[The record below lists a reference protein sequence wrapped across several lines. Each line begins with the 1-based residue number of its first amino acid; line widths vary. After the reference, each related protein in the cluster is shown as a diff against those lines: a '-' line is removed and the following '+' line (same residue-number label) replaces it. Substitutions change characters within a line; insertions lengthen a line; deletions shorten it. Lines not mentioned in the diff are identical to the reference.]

1 MARKP
6 PFIELVHPITKQ
18 QFRDIVRAVRKA
30 GYRAAIDWS
39 ENIEPPANA
48 REFAGE
54 AIYVICN
61 SGMRN
66 SVALGIFEKC
76 MLALNNGESC
86 KTVFGHPGKSSAID
100 HIWLNRVMLFRRYLK
115 ADDPIEFCSTLPWV
129 GSITKYHLAKNFGA
143 NVAKP
148 DVHLLRLA
156 NAGDTTA
163 QELCERLALE
173 TGFRAATVDLI
184 LWRACADG
192 IIHSR

>member
-6 PFIELVHPITKQ
+6 PLIELVHPISKQ
-18 QFRDIVRAVRKA
+18 QFGVIAKAVRKA
-30 GYRAAIDWS
+30 GYGAAIRWS

-61 SGMRN
+61 SGMKN
-66 SVALGIFEKC
+66 SVALGIFEKR
-76 MLALNNGESC
+76 MAALHLGQSC
-86 KTVFGHPGKSSAID
+86 KTVFGHLGKSSAID

-129 GSITKYHLAKNFGA
+129 GPITKYHLAKNFGA

-156 NAGDTTA
+156 KADDTTA